1 MAIIFTSGGHFAVE
15 ACDCFGEGVQEGMFL
30 IVEAG
35 IDEGEVV
42 VGSCENKEDEFD
54 DIAVIQRE

>member
-1 MAIIFTSGGHFAVE
+1 
-15 ACDCFGEGVQEGMFL
+15 MFL